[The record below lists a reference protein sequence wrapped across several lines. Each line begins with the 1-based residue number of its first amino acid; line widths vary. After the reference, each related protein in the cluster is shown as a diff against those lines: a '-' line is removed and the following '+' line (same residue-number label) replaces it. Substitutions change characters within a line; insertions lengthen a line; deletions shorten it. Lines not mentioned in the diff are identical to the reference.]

1 MISKQFF
8 HINEQYRERLE
19 ALNLTSFEQLMN
31 SSVGNVLE
39 SEPSRETRRIEL
51 NGQVA
56 YLKRQFFVAKR
67 LCIESNLLLHKAHS
81 PAVNEAIY
89 IRQLKQ
95 QQFAVMNV
103 MAVGEQRRAGF
114 PCNGFI
120 LVDEVKGQ
128 QLDHFLNA
136 TDDHKITHTLLT
148 AYGELVARLHQHGF
162 YAPLRIKDIIVTD
175 AEQQQLVM
183 IDREI
188 RNPYPRRRSERRA
201 ARSLRDA
208 FKRTRREFKKFND
221 EMEKTAVDAYNNY
234 QPS

>member
-1 MISKQFF
+1 MISKPFF
-8 HINEQYRERLE
+8 NLNEHYRERLE
-19 ALNLTSFEQLMN
+19 ALNLTRFEDLMN
-31 SSVGNVLE
+31 CTAGHVIE
-39 SEPSRETRRIEL
+39 SEPSRETRCIEH
-51 NGQVA
+51 NDQVA
-56 YLKRQFFVAKR
+56 YLKKQFFVSRR
-67 LCIESNLLLHKAHS
+67 LCIESNLLLHKAHT

-128 QLDHFLNA
+128 QMDHFLNA
-136 TDDHKITHTLLT
+136 TDDQDITRSLLT
-148 AYGELVARLHQHGF
+148 AYGQLIARLHQHGF

-175 AEQQQLVM
+175 PERQQLVM

-188 RNPYPRRRSERRA
+188 RNPYPRFRSQRRA
-201 ARSLRDA
+201 SRSLRDA
-208 FKRTRREFKKFND
+208 FKRTHREFKKFNS
-221 EMEKTAVDAYNNY
+221 EMEQIIMDAYNNY
-234 QPS
+234 